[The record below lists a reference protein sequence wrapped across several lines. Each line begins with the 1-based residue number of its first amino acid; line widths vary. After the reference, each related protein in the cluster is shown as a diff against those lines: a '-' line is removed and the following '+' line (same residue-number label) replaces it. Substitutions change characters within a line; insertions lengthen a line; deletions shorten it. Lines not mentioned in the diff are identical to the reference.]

1 MKDYKRKKSKDNN
14 TNRFLIE
21 DKIVEDKK
29 DLKEKSWKCP
39 KCGET
44 VDANFEL
51 CWNCQ
56 NLNPELIENQNSE
69 IEEEFLPIVE
79 FRNFEAE
86 PEFEAGNP
94 QDYWRCP
101 NCGEIVENDFEL
113 CWNCECVKPEK
124 PENPTIDEIAEYQL
138 SVDEEVELKG
148 NINDFWKCPNCGET
162 VENTFDLC
170 WNCKTERPEI
180 PDSPDFLDLVK
191 NADKNPKN
199 DFIIKGIL
207 LFLIGVY
214 FVTRFDSDESG
225 NIIAGTIMIIVS
237 ISMIISGYINKK

>member
-56 NLNPELIENQNSE
+56 NLKPELIENQNSE

-94 QDYWRCP
+94 QDYWKCP

-170 WNCKTERPEI
+170 WNCKQIKIEGVERPSISEMI
-180 PDSPDFLDLVK
+180 ENQSEKKPSNFINSGTSLVAFGIFLIYLGDSYNLGRYIFGAL
-191 NADKNPKN
+191 
-199 DFIIKGIL
+199 FIIIGIVI
-207 LFLIGVY
+207 FITG
-214 FVTRFDSDESG
+214 
-225 NIIAGTIMIIVS
+225 IIR
-237 ISMIISGYINKK
+237 KK